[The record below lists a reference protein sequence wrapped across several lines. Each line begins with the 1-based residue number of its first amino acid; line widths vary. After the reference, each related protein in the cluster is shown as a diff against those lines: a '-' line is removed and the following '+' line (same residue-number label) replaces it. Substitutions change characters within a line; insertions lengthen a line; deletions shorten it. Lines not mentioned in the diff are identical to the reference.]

1 MIDFI
6 FGGKPDFIPPDDT
19 LNRVASILG
28 ATCQGQSVSLGGDA
42 VVTVDSEVLS
52 DGDWCIG
59 DGDFEL
65 MSVDNEMDHRGITT
79 PLCCCDNT

>member
-52 DGDWCIG
+52 DGD
-59 DGDFEL
+59 
-65 MSVDNEMDHRGITT
+65 
-79 PLCCCDNT
+79 